1 DVQLF
6 STMNECHYDKR
17 MDFFYNRS
25 NADTAD
31 EWTGT
36 KLLIV
41 LCVGTFFC
49 LFIFFSNSL
58 VIAAVIT
65 NRKFHF
71 PFYYLLANLAA
82 ADFFAGIAYVFL
94 MFNTGPVS
102 KTLTVNRWFLRQGL
116 LDASLTASLANL
128 LVIAVERHMSIM
140 KMRVHSNLTKKRV
153 TLLILLVWAIAIFM
167 GAVPTLGWNCLCNIS
182 ACSSLAPIYS
192 RSYLIFWTVSNLLAF
207 FIMVVV
213 YVRIYMYVKRKTNDV
228 QLFSTM
234 NECHYDKRMDF
245 FYNRSNADTAD
256 EWTGTKLLI
265 VLCVGTFFCLFIFF
279 SNSLVIAAVI
289 TNRKFHFPFY
299 YLLANLA
306 AADFFAGIAYVF
318 LMFNTGPVS
327 KTLTVN
333 RWFLRQGL
341 LDASLTASLANLLV
355 IAVERHMS
363 IMKMRVH
370 SNLTKKRVTLL
381 ILLVWAIAIFMGAVP
396 TLGWNCLC
404 NISACS
410 SLAPI
415 YSRSYLIF
423 WTVSNL
429 LAFFIMVVVYVR
441 IYMYVK
447 RKTNVPDSVND
458 SYL

>member
-1 DVQLF
+1 MQLP

-17 MDFFYNRS
+17 MEFFYNRS
-25 NADTAD
+25 NADTVD

-140 KMRVHSNLTKKRV
+140 RMRVHSNLTKKRV

-192 RSYLIFWTVSNLLAF
+192 RSYLIFWA
-207 FIMVVV
+207 
-213 YVRIYMYVKRKTNDV
+213 
-228 QLFSTM
+228 
-234 NECHYDKRMDF
+234 
-245 FYNRSNADTAD
+245 
-256 EWTGTKLLI
+256 
-265 VLCVGTFFCLFIFF
+265 
-279 SNSLVIAAVI
+279 
-289 TNRKFHFPFY
+289 
-299 YLLANLA
+299 
-306 AADFFAGIAYVF
+306 
-318 LMFNTGPVS
+318 
-327 KTLTVN
+327 
-333 RWFLRQGL
+333 
-341 LDASLTASLANLLV
+341 
-355 IAVERHMS
+355 
-363 IMKMRVH
+363 
-370 SNLTKKRVTLL
+370 
-381 ILLVWAIAIFMGAVP
+381 
-396 TLGWNCLC
+396 
-404 NISACS
+404 
-410 SLAPI
+410 
-415 YSRSYLIF
+415 
-423 WTVSNL
+423 VSNL

-447 RKTNVPDSVND
+447 RKTNVLSPHMSGSMSRRRAPMKLMKTVMTVLGKRSQMSQCSLPIKPQTAAEWPLCARYSLCNQKAAELRCKFPLTELKY
-458 SYL
+458 SEKVHVLIGQTAPTRPRRPGFH

>member
-1 DVQLF
+1 MRPGRLKGVTWGWGVIVAVGTWGCGVTVAVGGLARDFTQSDAALPLF
-6 STMNECHYDKR
+6 LSRTYSLSTMNECHYDKR
-17 MDFFYNRS
+17 MDFFYNMS
-25 NADTAD
+25 NTDTAD

-36 KLLIV
+36 KLVIV

-116 LDASLTASLANL
+116 LDTSLTASLANL

-140 KMRVHSNLTKKRV
+140 RMR
-153 TLLILLVWAIAIFM
+153 I
-167 GAVPTLGWNCLCNIS
+167 
-182 ACSSLAPIYS
+182 
-192 RSYLIFWTVSNLLAF
+192 
-207 FIMVVV
+207 
-213 YVRIYMYVKRKTNDV
+213 
-228 QLFSTM
+228 
-234 NECHYDKRMDF
+234 
-245 FYNRSNADTAD
+245 
-256 EWTGTKLLI
+256 
-265 VLCVGTFFCLFIFF
+265 
-279 SNSLVIAAVI
+279 
-289 TNRKFHFPFY
+289 
-299 YLLANLA
+299 
-306 AADFFAGIAYVF
+306 
-318 LMFNTGPVS
+318 
-327 KTLTVN
+327 
-333 RWFLRQGL
+333 
-341 LDASLTASLANLLV
+341 
-355 IAVERHMS
+355 
-363 IMKMRVH
+363 H

-447 RKTNVPDSVND
+447 RKTNVLSPHTSGSISRRRAPMKLMKTVMTVLGKQSQVSQCSHECSKSRDGQQMPTVCQA
-458 SYL
+458 LTVQ

>member
-1 DVQLF
+1 
-6 STMNECHYDKR
+6 MNECHYDKR
-17 MDFFYNRS
+17 MDFFYNKS
-25 NADTAD
+25 NTDTAD
-31 EWTGT
+31 DWTGP
-36 KLLIV
+36 KLVIV
-41 LCVGTFFC
+41 LCLGTFFC

-102 KTLTVNRWFLRQGL
+102 KTLTVNRWLLRQGL
-116 LDASLTASLANL
+116 LDTSLTASLANL
-128 LVIAVERHMSIM
+128 LVIAVERHVSIM
-140 KMRVHSNLTKKRV
+140 R
-153 TLLILLVWAIAIFM
+153 
-167 GAVPTLGWNCLCNIS
+167 
-182 ACSSLAPIYS
+182 
-192 RSYLIFWTVSNLLAF
+192 
-207 FIMVVV
+207 
-213 YVRIYMYVKRKTNDV
+213 
-228 QLFSTM
+228 
-234 NECHYDKRMDF
+234 
-245 FYNRSNADTAD
+245 
-256 EWTGTKLLI
+256 
-265 VLCVGTFFCLFIFF
+265 
-279 SNSLVIAAVI
+279 
-289 TNRKFHFPFY
+289 
-299 YLLANLA
+299 
-306 AADFFAGIAYVF
+306 
-318 LMFNTGPVS
+318 
-327 KTLTVN
+327 
-333 RWFLRQGL
+333 
-341 LDASLTASLANLLV
+341 
-355 IAVERHMS
+355 
-363 IMKMRVH
+363 MRVH

-447 RKTNVPDSVND
+447 RKTNVLSPHTSGSISRRRAPMKLMKTVMTVLGKRRQESQRVSNHVAGN
-458 SYL
+458 SCSPCAIRRQQ

>member
-1 DVQLF
+1 MGARSLAKLLRCLPGPPELSAAQIRAWPAGGALPWELAEAPSRAGPGRPATSTPWTGKVARDSRSVAADAGEQALVSACPASSAADWPEPGRPVAPRSPEGMRQPPNTRLPGSAARASENVSIDLISRLQTLDDVQLL

-17 MDFFYNRS
+17 MEFLYNRS
-25 NADTAD
+25 NTDTVD

-58 VIAAVIT
+58 VIAAVIK

-116 LDASLTASLANL
+116 LEASLTASLANL

-140 KMRVHSNLTKKRV
+140 RMRVHSNLTKKRV

-192 RSYLIFWTVSNLLAF
+192 RSYLIFWAVSNLLAF

-213 YVRIYMYVKRKTNDV
+213 YVRIYM
-228 QLFSTM
+228 
-234 NECHYDKRMDF
+234 
-245 FYNRSNADTAD
+245 
-256 EWTGTKLLI
+256 
-265 VLCVGTFFCLFIFF
+265 
-279 SNSLVIAAVI
+279 
-289 TNRKFHFPFY
+289 
-299 YLLANLA
+299 
-306 AADFFAGIAYVF
+306 
-318 LMFNTGPVS
+318 
-327 KTLTVN
+327 
-333 RWFLRQGL
+333 
-341 LDASLTASLANLLV
+341 
-355 IAVERHMS
+355 
-363 IMKMRVH
+363 
-370 SNLTKKRVTLL
+370 
-381 ILLVWAIAIFMGAVP
+381 
-396 TLGWNCLC
+396 
-404 NISACS
+404 
-410 SLAPI
+410 
-415 YSRSYLIF
+415 
-423 WTVSNL
+423 
-429 LAFFIMVVVYVR
+429 
-441 IYMYVK
+441 
-447 RKTNVPDSVND
+447 
-458 SYL
+458 